1 MNSPTVLYLDD
12 LPQTLEFHQATLESH
27 GYHVKIASS
36 GYPALKMLEETPVGV
51 EKVHF
56 PQNSENLADR
66 KCLGKPRK
74 SFVGLVR

>member
-12 LPQTLEFHQATLESH
+12 LPQALEFHKATLESH

-56 PQNSENLADR
+56 PQNSER
-66 KCLGKPRK
+66 FG
-74 SFVGLVR
+74 G